1 MKPEPI
7 SVDAPNQSDE
17 TTEVAAASASYVR
30 QPVQIGPYKIIKVI
44 GRGGMGTVYKAQVVV
59 SCEVPIGQEV
69 AIKLL
74 RETEEKERQRFARE
88 AGYLQALHH
97 PGIVRVLDAG
107 EYEGQPYLVMQLVD
121 GGHADDLLLAGKVID
136 QHKIADLAIQ
146 ALEALQV
153 AHLHGILHRDI
164 KPGNIMITGAGQ
176 VKLVDFGLAQYMD
189 AESHL
194 TATGAVVGTPAYMS
208 PEQAAGRRTEV
219 GRRSD
224 LYSMG
229 ACLYELLTGQ
239 QPFIADNS
247 VALLRRI
254 IEEPLVPP
262 SRLRPDLQHDLETI
276 VLKAMAKDFRDRYP
290 SAEAMAADL
299 RRFRLGVRV
308 RTARPGALLPLL
320 RTAWHHRSTI
330 AALGLLLFVSASLA
344 TLMVVQ
350 GLKHAKAQGTA
361 VNTQTAREEK
371 AEKPPESES
380 APSNPWVAD
389 YSQSEALDDPAS
401 RLKLKPAPTLGK
413 NAMRTDTIKRVNGSV
428 RLGVNVKLRGDSCLV
443 ELMVSDRDIGRG
455 YRLRLVGSKDSDR
468 LELMREKRVL
478 TSRDVGPLPRDRVL
492 RLTIER
498 NEDLIIGSIGELPPL
513 RFPDLV
519 PIEGEKAS
527 GVYIAYVPAEARVSD
542 IQLDRQRSTLF
553 ISALEIADNERYS
566 SDFAIAKDMYEQFL
580 RDHPKSPQARDAQL
594 RIGLCLEAMD
604 NPLAY
609 EQALNT
615 FIEVASTNRDDPRYV
630 LTATVHAWSCALCL
644 GRYQEAEEFFDAVRR
659 DNDLTTVLATVS
671 EAMVQDLV
679 KDYLTRARTIAA
691 AEPERA
697 LKLFSNGAEIAA
709 YLNQD
714 EAAAEAVTDA
724 GDILMSLERSTQA
737 LERYRGVGNN
747 MKLPLP
753 LRLKA
758 LLKVGEAERMR
769 DHLEAAESAYS
780 LIIASPVPVEDFQA
794 RARLW
799 LGDIYAQRNDLAG
812 AQECWGKS
820 TDEKSLP
827 GIIMHR
833 LISADTPMPVGDDRF
848 QANDIEYFN
857 ARLALIRGH
866 PEQFL
871 ERLQHVAEMGP
882 ANDWPTPFARH
893 LLEVLQSGR
902 SEADVEKH
910 PADTDKR
917 PAGTLSEAPEGSA
930 KAPASP

>member
-7 SVDAPNQSDE
+7 SVDAPNQRDE
-17 TTEVAAASASYVR
+17 TTEVAASSGTYLR

-74 RETEEKERQRFARE
+74 RETEAKERQRFARE
-88 AGYLQALHH
+88 AGYLQALRH

-121 GGHADDLLLAGKVID
+121 GGHADDLLVPGKPLD
-136 QHKIADLAIQ
+136 QQKIADLAIQ

-153 AHLHGILHRDI
+153 AHLSGILHRDI
-164 KPGNIMITGAGQ
+164 KPGNIMITAAGQ

-224 LYSMG
+224 VYSMG

-262 SRLRPDLQHDLETI
+262 SRLRGDLHHDLETI
-276 VLKAMAKDFRDRYP
+276 VLKAMAKDFRDRYV

-308 RTARPGALLPLL
+308 RTARPGNLLPLL

-350 GLKHAKAQGTA
+350 GLKHAKAQSA
-361 VNTQTAREEK
+361 AADPQAEK
-371 AEKPPESES
+371 VEKPPEVEPT
-380 APSNPWVAD
+380 PSDQWVSD
-389 YSQSEALDDPAS
+389 YAQKEALDDAKS
-401 RLKLKPAPTLGK
+401 HLKLKPAPTLGK
-413 NAMRTDTIKRVNGSV
+413 NAMRTETIKRVNGSV
-428 RLGVNVKLRGDSCLV
+428 RLAANIELRDADCMV

-455 YRLRLVGSKDSDR
+455 YRLRLIGSKDNDR

-478 TSRDVGPLPRDRVL
+478 ISRDLGQLARGQVM

-498 NEDLIIGSIGELPPL
+498 KDDLIIGSIAQREPL

-527 GVYIAYVPAEARVSD
+527 GVYIAYVPGQVQVSD
-542 IQLDRQRSTLF
+542 VQLDRQRSTLF
-553 ISALEIADNERYS
+553 ISALELADNDRQS
-566 SDFAIAKDMYEQFL
+566 NDFAIAKDKYEQFL
-580 RDHPKSPQARDAQL
+580 RDHPQSPQVRDAQL

-615 FIEVASTNRDDPRYV
+615 FIEVASANRDDPRYV
-630 LTATVHAWSCALCL
+630 LTATVHAWSCALRL
-644 GRYQEAEEFFDAVRR
+644 GRYQEAEEFYDAVRR

-671 EAMVQDLV
+671 EAMVQELV

-709 YLNQD
+709 YLKQLD
-714 EAAAEAVTDA
+714 AAAEAETDA
-724 GDILMSLERSTQA
+724 GDILMSLERSNQA
-737 LERYRGVGNN
+737 LERYRVVSNN
-747 MKLPLP
+747 MELPIP

-769 DHLEAAESAYS
+769 DHLEAAEIAYQVILS
-780 LIIASPVPVEDFQA
+780 NPAPVEDFQS

-799 LGDIYAQRNDLAG
+799 LGDIYAQRGDVAG
-812 AQECWGKS
+812 ALACWGQSK
-820 TDEKSLP
+820 DEKSLP
-827 GIIMHR
+827 GVIMHR
-833 LISADTPMPVGDDRF
+833 LIAAETPMPVGDDRF

-857 ARLALIRGH
+857 ARLALLRGH

-871 ERLQHVAEMGP
+871 ERLQHVVDMGP

-893 LLEVLQSGR
+893 LLQVLQSGR
-902 SEADVEKH
+902 SEAEVEKGP
-910 PADTDKR
+910 PAPIST
-917 PAGTLSEAPEGSA
+917 PPETAPKS
-930 KAPASP
+930 PASP